1 MMIPVLLGVVII
13 VFLLSHFMP
22 GDPVEN
28 FLPENYTQEQYDT
41 KAAEL
46 GLDQPVIV
54 QLGRYIIN
62 VCTGD
67 LGTSYSSSRPVS
79 QELKS
84 RIPVTVRL
92 SLLSCMLCLVIA
104 IPLGVLSAIRQNTPL
119 DYTLTT
125 LSIFFASMPSFW
137 LALMAVMVFSV
148 WLAILPASGLQS
160 WKHYILPVLCLGLMP
175 IASTTRM
182 TRSSML
188 EVIRQ
193 DYIRTAKAKGV
204 PYWTVIKKH
213 ALRNA
218 LIPIITV
225 AGTQFGL
232 AIGGAFVIESIFSIP
247 GMGSLMVN
255 AINTRD
261 YPTLMG
267 VTLVISVFISFI
279 NLAVDIAYS
288 IADPRIK
295 AQFSSAQ
302 HRKSQASD
310 KPATKVSEG

>member
-1 MMIPVLLGVVII
+1 MMIPVLLGVVVI

-28 FLPENYTQEQYDT
+28 FLPENYTQEQYDV

-46 GLDQPVIV
+46 GLDRPLII
-54 QLGRYIIN
+54 QLGRYIVD
-62 VCTGD
+62 VCRGD

-92 SLLSCMLCLVIA
+92 SLLSCALCLVIA

-119 DYTLTT
+119 DYSLTT
-125 LSIFFASMPSFW
+125 VSIFFASMPSFW
-137 LALMAVMVFSV
+137 LALMAIMVFSV

-295 AQFSSAQ
+295 AQFSSSRGGGKRRRAQ
-302 HRKSQASD
+302 AE
-310 KPATKVSEG
+310 ASEG